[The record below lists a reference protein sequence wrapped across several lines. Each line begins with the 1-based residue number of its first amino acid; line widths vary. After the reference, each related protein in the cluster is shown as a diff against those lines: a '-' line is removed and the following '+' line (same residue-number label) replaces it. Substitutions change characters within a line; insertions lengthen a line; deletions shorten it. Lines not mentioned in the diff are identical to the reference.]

1 MGDRVTPKAKPAAR
15 AKDKGR
21 SRPISQ
27 PTRGPDG
34 WSADDW
40 AKRIQ
45 DFREAYPD
53 IDDRLLAEYLGVTAI
68 TIKRWTDGT
77 KPRGAAAIDLVRLLM
92 KEEINT
98 LLNTPFGLI
107 LDKGVN
113 ILPGGLL
120 IRAIQRERALIE
132 FDEKIR
138 RRDREIKEVREENRG
153 LFSHLRK
160 VAPEIGFDEENQR
173 ITRSLEDWEEDLQK
187 RIEHLEKSKD
197 V

>member
-1 MGDRVTPKAKPAAR
+1 
-15 AKDKGR
+15 
-21 SRPISQ
+21 
-27 PTRGPDG
+27 
-34 WSADDW
+34 
-40 AKRIQ
+40 
-45 DFREAYPD
+45 
-53 IDDRLLAEYLGVTAI
+53 
-68 TIKRWTDGT
+68 
-77 KPRGAAAIDLVRLLM
+77 M